1 MRASVV
7 DWCKQ
12 FFVWERGMCGIMV
25 VIVLKKIIDHEL
37 SSLNFKGG
45 LSLIFMCRLDT

>member
-1 MRASVV
+1 
-7 DWCKQ
+7 
-12 FFVWERGMCGIMV
+12 MCGIMV

-37 SSLNFKGG
+37 LSVNFKGG